1 MSGLSRGDKQKQANW
16 PKSATR
22 AKVYVKSE
30 PLCLEFDRRIAAGDV
45 GLMNEATLKLR
56 ARNCDT
62 DALRKLLQTKT
73 NQETQKADTDAKKNA
88 REIAGW
94 KKRKRELREKNE
106 GNLMWNVADILEDND
121 IREKLMAHGDEE
133 ELMENAASEKRLRKF
148 HGLDSDED

>member
-1 MSGLSRGDKQKQANW
+1 MELSRGDKQKQTNW

-22 AKVYVKSE
+22 AKVYAKSV
-30 PLCLEFDRRIAAGDV
+30 PICLEFDRRIAAGDV

-62 DALRKLLQTKT
+62 DALRKLLQKKT
-73 NQETQKADTDAKKNA
+73 NQEMQKADTDEKNA
-88 REIAGW
+88 REIAGL

-106 GNLMWNVADILEDND
+106 GNLMWSVADILEDND

-133 ELMENAASEKRLRKF
+133 ALMENAASEKRLRKF